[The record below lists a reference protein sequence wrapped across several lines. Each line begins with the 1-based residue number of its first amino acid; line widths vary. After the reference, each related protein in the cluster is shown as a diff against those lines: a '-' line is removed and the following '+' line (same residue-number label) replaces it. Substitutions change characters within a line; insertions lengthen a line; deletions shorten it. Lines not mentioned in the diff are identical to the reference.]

1 VRETNP
7 EELCWMVVQ
16 LHSQVLP
23 EHTGRGAQA
32 VPAPH
37 AQAVAGQPLD
47 NASLPAWSIPGHDWE
62 LVLTLTEEPPVP
74 CQLWLD
80 NRFLESLEQLGNWLC
95 LHPGEGHGQG

>member
-1 VRETNP
+1 
-7 EELCWMVVQ
+7 MVVQ

-32 VPAPH
+32 VPVPH

-47 NASLPAWSIPGHDWE
+47 NASLPVWSIPGRDWE
-62 LVLTLTEEPPVP
+62 LVLALTEEPPVP

-80 NRFLESLEQLGNWLC
+80 SRFLESPEQLGNWLC
-95 LHPGEGHGQG
+95 LHQGEGHGQG